1 MGAGPKM
8 EAEVNLS
15 KGPADKTGK
24 CSDLCYRK
32 ISVVATWMMNWK
44 SRIRSPLQIVQG
56 RDAGPDL
63 TGAVG

>member
-1 MGAGPKM
+1 MGLWPKM

-15 KGPADKTGK
+15 KGPVDKTGK
-24 CSDLCYRK
+24 CSDLCRRK
-32 ISVVATWMMNWK
+32 ISVVAMWTTNLK

-56 RDAGPDL
+56 RNAGPDL